1 MKAEELDEKF
11 DNNEDVLE
19 FFDLPTLK
27 RPGLETKQVTIN
39 VPQWIINALDK
50 EAKLLGIER
59 QSVINSWLAEHLRK

>member
-11 DNNEDVLE
+11 DNDEDVLE
-19 FFDLPTLK
+19 FFDLSTLK

-50 EAKLLGIER
+50 EAKLLGVEP
-59 QSVINSWLAEHLRK
+59 QSLINCWLAEHLRK